1 MKRALKV
8 CIAINLGWA
17 RTFWVMYLEV
27 QIDLIVVHVLI
38 GLLVGFQAL
47 IHSIERHLLLVQ
59 NVDYVISVPLIQHC
73 ENYEL
78 KVFAELLQ
86 PFDSAMSHA

>member
-1 MKRALKV
+1 MLVKRALKV
-8 CIAINLGWA
+8 CVTIYLGWA
-17 RTFWVMYLEV
+17 GTFWVMYLEV

-47 IHSIERHLLLVQ
+47 INRIKCHLLLVQ
-59 NVDYVISVPLIQHC
+59 YIDYVISVTLIQHC

-78 KVFAELLQ
+78 EVFA
-86 PFDSAMSHA
+86 

>member
-27 QIDLIVVHVLI
+27 QIDLIVVHILI

-47 IHSIERHLLLVQ
+47 IHRIKCHLLLVQ
-59 NVDYVISVPLIQHC
+59 YVNYVISVTLIEHC
-73 ENYEL
+73 ENYKL
-78 KVFAELLQ
+78 KIFA
-86 PFDSAMSHA
+86 

>member
-1 MKRALKV
+1 
-8 CIAINLGWA
+8 
-17 RTFWVMYLEV
+17 MYLEV
-27 QIDLIVVHVLI
+27 QIDLIIVHILI

-47 IHSIERHLLLVQ
+47 IHRIKCHLLLVQ
-59 NVDYVISVPLIQHC
+59 NVDYVISVPLIKHC

-86 PFDSAMSHA
+86 PFNCAVSHA